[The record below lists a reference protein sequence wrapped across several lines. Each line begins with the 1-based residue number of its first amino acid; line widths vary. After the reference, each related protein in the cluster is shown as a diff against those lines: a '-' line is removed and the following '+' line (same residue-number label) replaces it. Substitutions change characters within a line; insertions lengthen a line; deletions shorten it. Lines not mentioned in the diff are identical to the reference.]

1 MIFTRGAWCF
11 FQKTDHSC
19 HTRDSCRKLKA
30 KIKLYATCSQY
41 MHGIYFFCFSLFHI
55 QPFVHIHFIISV
67 LQGPRRVENRAQR
80 RYFARA
86 KKKKFDFY
94 VMLWSVDW
102 QNAKRVS
109 PFFTCHRPSPF
120 RFKCCLIQRARK
132 REISPTIL
140 RIVLRMKLQSIVC
153 ERESWLIF
161 CNEKASSHKQA
172 KSCRHN
178 NDINV
183 TYSVNSNGCSK
194 VSHWTSQV
202 VHSRLYCDFIWR

>member
-1 MIFTRGAWCF
+1 MLSIYAWNIFF
-11 FQKTDHSC
+11 LFLSLPHSTIC
-19 HTRDSCRKLKA
+19 PHPF
-30 KIKLYATCSQY
+30 
-41 MHGIYFFCFSLFHI
+41 HHFSLARSTESRKPSTTKIF
-55 QPFVHIHFIISV
+55 
-67 LQGPRRVENRAQR
+67 RAR
-80 RYFARA
+80 

-109 PFFTCHRPSPF
+109 PFFTCHRPSPL